1 MQISSY
7 QMHNV
12 LNVYSK
18 QLSQNRT
25 GAKTKLTFNKPLE
38 DQINL
43 SPEGKRKATMEKVA
57 KDIVD
62 KIGRLGTN
70 QRKDQSKIELSL
82 NGQLKEIET
91 QKSVDSKFVF
101 NIIDEVN
108 RKKKT
113 TLSVEDTKFLMKRL
127 EQLAKGAV

>member
-18 QLSQNRT
+18 QLSQSRT
-25 GAKTKLTFNKPLE
+25 GDKIKLTFNKPLE

-43 SPEGKRKATMEKVA
+43 SPEGKRKATIERVA

-62 KIGRLGTN
+62 KISRLGTN
-70 QRKDQSKIELSL
+70 QRKDQAKIDLSL
-82 NGQLKEIET
+82 DGQPKEKAT
-91 QKSVDSKFVF
+91 QKSVDSKFEF
-101 NIIDEVN
+101 NVIDEVN

-127 EQLAKGAV
+127 EQLAKDAV